1 MINVNQYA
9 HQEHSGLNNLDGF
22 PPEPNIN
29 DINRFD
35 IAVAWL
41 VNDAQPTSGALV
53 EGARLSVVRRPIFDC

>member
-53 EGARLSVVRRPIFDC
+53 